1 MPEKMHNPHEEY
13 NHLLK
18 PLCFLLQRSRMAYTD
33 YLGAK
38 KYWQAAVIRQSNRE
52 VYRLLLTRASFIPD
66 VLQEDVAELMN
77 HYNAWFLQ
85 FRRHKKKTK
94 PGLDDEFVFGRLE
107 AQPAFP
113 GKAEENIFTY
123 TQQLRQELAH
133 EVTTG

>member
-1 MPEKMHNPHEEY
+1 MHSPLEEY

-18 PLCFLLQRSRMAYTD
+18 PLCFLLQRSRMAYAD

-38 KYWQAAVIRQSNRE
+38 KYWQAAVIRQANRE
-52 VYRLLLTRASFIPD
+52 VYRLLLTKAAFIPD
-66 VLQEDVAELMN
+66 ALQEDTAALLN

-94 PGLDDEFVFGRLE
+94 PGLNDSFVFQRLE
-107 AQPAFP
+107 AQPPFP

-123 TQQLRQELAH
+123 TQQLRLELAP

>member
-1 MPEKMHNPHEEY
+1 MHSPLEEY

-18 PLCFLLQRSRMAYTD
+18 PLCFLLQRSRLAYSD

-52 VYRLLLTRASFIPD
+52 VYRLLLTRAALIPD
-66 VLQEDVAELMN
+66 TLQEDAALLMN
-77 HYNAWFLQ
+77 HYNAWLLQ

-94 PGLDDEFVFGRLE
+94 PGLNDEFVFERLKN
-107 AQPAFP
+107 QPPFP

-123 TQQLRQELAH
+123 TQKLRQELAR
-133 EVTTG
+133 EVTTV